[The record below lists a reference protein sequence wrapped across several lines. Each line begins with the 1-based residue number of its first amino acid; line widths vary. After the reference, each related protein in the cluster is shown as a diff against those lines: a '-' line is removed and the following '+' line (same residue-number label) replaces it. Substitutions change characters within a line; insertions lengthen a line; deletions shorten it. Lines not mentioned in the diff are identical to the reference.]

1 MSEHVRRC
9 ICCGVG
15 VRTIRGEVP
24 PSWAELPG
32 GGHLCQDCRERW
44 ERFAVGRAWLKGHIS
59 GRFAYSP
66 LERCP
71 YDPADSG
78 LLRAWC
84 EGYSQGRI
92 EKALEPVMRALRDE
106 LMRARE
112 QHPRWPR
119 DVIHQ
124 AAIVQEE
131 AGELIQA
138 ALDVTYDG
146 ASRSRLREE
155 AVQVGAMA
163 LRFLAHLEE

>member
-1 MSEHVRRC
+1 MSEDVRRC
-9 ICCGVG
+9 IGCGIG
-15 VRTIRGEVP
+15 VQAIRGEVP

-32 GGHLCQDCRERW
+32 GGYLCQDCREQQQRR
-44 ERFAVGRAWLKGHIS
+44 EVSIARLRGRLS
-59 GRFAYSP
+59 GRFAHSP

-71 YDPADSG
+71 YDPADKV
-78 LLRAWC
+78 LVHAWC
-84 EGYSQGRI
+84 EGYVLGRLRR
-92 EKALEPVMRALRDE
+92 ALEPVEAEIRAE
-106 LMRARE
+106 LMRACE

-138 ALDVTYDG
+138 ALDVVYDG
-146 ASRSRLREE
+146 ADRERLREE

-163 LRFLAHLEE
+163 LRFLVHLEE